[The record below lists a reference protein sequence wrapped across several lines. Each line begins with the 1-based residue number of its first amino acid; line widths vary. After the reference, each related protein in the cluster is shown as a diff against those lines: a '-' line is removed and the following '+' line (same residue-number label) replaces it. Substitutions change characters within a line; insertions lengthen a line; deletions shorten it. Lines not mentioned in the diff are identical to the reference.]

1 MSNQSNDYAEQ
12 STMAGWK
19 FLTGDFN
26 WQQYGGSWY
35 RAVGERQYQVI
46 ELINLKDAMGEDAEV
61 TYGVS
66 LKYVDLDEISQKNI
80 EAAVSCCC
88 SRDDLELTDE
98 ILVEVLCSYGLFA
111 PMGNWAGNAYR
122 SLLRQAKH
130 EANSLKDSA
139 RFSDAMRR
147 PVNQIGST
155 ALEYMQ
161 GDTNSALI
169 RSIAKDDPMARIMG
183 KIQGLTAQDMDDIGP
198 EYSNFSLTGG

>member
-61 TYGVS
+61 TYSVS
-66 LKYVDLDEISQKNI
+66 LKYVDLDEMSQSNI
-80 EAAVSCCC
+80 DSAVGCC
-88 SRDDLELTDE
+88 SFPDDVELTDE
-98 ILVEVLCSYGLFA
+98 ILIEALCAYGRYA
-111 PMGNWAGNAYR
+111 PVGSWEGNAYR
-122 SLLRQAKH
+122 PLLRQAKR

-139 RFSDAMRR
+139 RFNDAMRR

-161 GDTNSALI
+161 GDTHSALI
-169 RSIAKDDPMARIMG
+169 RGIAKGDPMARIMG
-183 KIQGLTAQDMDDIGP
+183 KVQGLTAGDMDDIGP
-198 EYSNFSLTGG
+198 EYSNYSLTEG

>member
-122 SLLRQAKH
+122 SLLPPPTH
-130 EANSLKDSA
+130 TANT
-139 RFSDAMRR
+139 F
-147 PVNQIGST
+147 
-155 ALEYMQ
+155 
-161 GDTNSALI
+161 
-169 RSIAKDDPMARIMG
+169 
-183 KIQGLTAQDMDDIGP
+183 
-198 EYSNFSLTGG
+198 